1 MQFDVTFP
9 ALQCSIIS
17 LDAMDISGQEHLD
30 VVCTCVLLLLSLLLV
45 IYLSE
50 DAMELFSCYKLCSVT
65 DGCRLAVTNMF
76 EFNALM

>member
-30 VVCTCVLLLLSLLLV
+30 VVCICV
-45 IYLSE
+45 
-50 DAMELFSCYKLCSVT
+50 FSF
-65 DGCRLAVTNMF
+65 LAVMSYVQ
-76 EFNALM
+76 